1 MNRTHVPSHLPLPL
15 QARLSRR
22 TVQKLALALPPSLL
36 LAPPGRVFAR
46 QATPGALSADLQQ
59 FADDT
64 YAFVNSGYISLFIVT
79 DEGVIATDPG
89 SQQGPERAEAYKAA
103 IASVTDQPVR
113 YLVYSHDHA
122 DHATGGEVFADTAT
136 FISHRNAV
144 AKLAALAD
152 PRTPVP
158 EIAFTDQLTIE
169 LGGKPIE
176 LYYTGRNH
184 SDNSIVLLYPERRLL
199 FAVDFIPVDRLPYQ
213 NLGDSYPDEWIESL
227 RWIEE
232 NLDFD
237 TLVPGHPPLPGTKAD
252 VSEMRNYLQ
261 DLMAAVRAAQDEG
274 LADNSPEM
282 IEAVRTELEPAYGS
296 WGMFA
301 EWLPLNIEGLLR
313 IWAETGA
320 TAATPAP

>member
-1 MNRTHVPSHLPLPL
+1 MNRIMHLHL
-15 QARLSRR
+15 QTRLSRR
-22 TVQKLALALPPSLL
+22 TVQKLALALPPSMLL
-36 LAPPGRVFAR
+36 TSQGRTFA
-46 QATPGALSADLQQ
+46 QEATPSALSADLQQ
-59 FADDT
+59 FGDDT

-89 SQQGPERAEAYKAA
+89 SQGGPERAEAYRAA

-113 YLVYSHDHA
+113 YLIYSHHHA

-136 FISHRNAV
+136 FVSHRNAV
-144 AKLAALAD
+144 EKLAAFAD

-169 LGGKPIE
+169 LGGKTIE

-184 SDNSIVLLYPERRLL
+184 SDSSIVLLYPELRLL
-199 FAVDFIPVDRLPYQ
+199 FAVDFIPVNTLLFQDLPYA
-213 NLGDSYPDEWIESL
+213 YPEEWVESL

-237 TLVPGHPPLPGTKAD
+237 VLVPGHPPVPGTKEN
-252 VSEMRNYLQ
+252 VTGVREYLE
-261 DLMAAVRAAQDEG
+261 DLMAAVRAAQDQG

-282 IEAVRTELEPAYGS
+282 IEAVRAELEPAYGS

-320 TAATPAP
+320 TGATPAP

>member
-1 MNRTHVPSHLPLPL
+1 
-15 QARLSRR
+15 
-22 TVQKLALALPPSLL
+22 
-36 LAPPGRVFAR
+36 
-46 QATPGALSADLQQ
+46 
-59 FADDT
+59 
-64 YAFVNSGYISLFIVT
+64 VNSGYISLFIVT

-89 SQQGPERAEAYKAA
+89 SQQGPERAEAYRAA

-122 DHATGGEVFADTAT
+122 DHATGGEIFADTAT

-144 AKLAALAD
+144 EKLAALAD

-169 LGGKPIE
+169 LGGKTIE

-213 NLGDSYPDEWIESL
+213 NLGDSYPEEWIESL

-252 VSEMRNYLQ
+252 VTEMRNYLE
-261 DLMAAVRAAQDEG
+261 DLMAAVRGAQDQG

-282 IEAVRTELEPAYGS
+282 IESVRAELESAYGS

-320 TAATPAP
+320 TGATPAP

>member
-1 MNRTHVPSHLPLPL
+1 MNRIMNVGL
-15 QARLSRR
+15 QAQVSRR
-22 TVQKLALALPPSLL
+22 TVQKLALALPPSIM
-36 LAPPGRVFAR
+36 LATAR
-46 QATPGALSADLQQ
+46 RTLAQDATPRALSADLQQ

-89 SQQGPERAEAYKAA
+89 SQSGPERAEAYRAA
-103 IASVTDQPVR
+103 IASVTDLPVR

-122 DHATGGEVFADTAT
+122 DHAIGGEVFADTAT

-144 AKLAALAD
+144 AKLAALND

-169 LGGKPIE
+169 LGGKTIE

-199 FAVDFIPVDRLPYQ
+199 FAVDFIPVNSLPYQ
-213 NLGDSYPDEWIESL
+213 NLPDAYPEEWVESL

-237 TLVPGHPPLPGTKAD
+237 VLVPGHPPLPGTKAN
-252 VSEMRNYLQ
+252 VTGVREYLEN
-261 DLMAAVRAAQDEG
+261 LMAAVRSAQDQG

-313 IWAETGA
+313 IWAETDGA
-320 TAATPAP
+320 AGATPAT

>member
-1 MNRTHVPSHLPLPL
+1 MHSHLRL
-15 QARLSRR
+15 QTRLSRR
-22 TVQKLALALPPSLL
+22 TVQKLALALPPAML
-36 LAPPGRVFAR
+36 LASHGRTLA
-46 QATPGALSADLQQ
+46 QEATPGALSADLQQ

-89 SQQGPERAEAYKAA
+89 SQGGPERAEAYRTA
-103 IASVTDQPVR
+103 IESVTDQPVR
-113 YLVYSHDHA
+113 YVIYSHHHPDHA
-122 DHATGGEVFADTAT
+122 MGGEIFADTAT

-144 AKLAALAD
+144 EKLAALAD

-158 EIAFTDQLTIE
+158 EIAFTDQLSIE
-169 LGGKPIE
+169 LGGKTIE

-184 SDNSIVLLYPERRLL
+184 SDSSIVLLYPERRLL
-199 FAVDFIPVDRLPYQ
+199 FAVDFIPVDTLLFQ
-213 NLGDSYPDEWIESL
+213 NLPDAYPDEWIESL
-227 RWIEE
+227 RWIEA

-237 TLVPGHPPLPGTKAD
+237 VLVPGHPPLPGTKAN
-252 VSEMRNYLQ
+252 VTEVREYLE
-261 DLMAAVRAAQDEG
+261 DLMAAVRAAQEQG

-301 EWLPLNIEGLLR
+301 EWLPLNIEGILR
-313 IWAETGA
+313 IWADTGA
-320 TAATPAP
+320 TGATPAP